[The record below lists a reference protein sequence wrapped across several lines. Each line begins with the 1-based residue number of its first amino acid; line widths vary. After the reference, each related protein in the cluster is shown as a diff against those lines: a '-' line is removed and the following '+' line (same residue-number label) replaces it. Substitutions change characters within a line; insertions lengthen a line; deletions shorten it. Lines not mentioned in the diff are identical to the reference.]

1 MAFASSVNKCETD
14 NMLKQINIDVVD
26 ALIFLPGVK
35 LFIKLDNKII
45 SDIAKRMSMHRYEAG
60 ERLIKKGDIG
70 EYMLVIK
77 QGKVKVSLE
86 DRDIEL
92 GKGDVLGEIALLSG
106 TPSKADVVALT
117 DTKAL
122 ALYRDDFQ
130 ELMEQYT
137 ELATVMTDLMKSRMF
152 GAGGINRLGKYKLL
166 SQLGEGGM
174 SIVYNALDTILGRE
188 VAIKMLKYEIA
199 SRKDFKKR
207 FKQEAITIAK
217 LTHPNILHVIETID
231 DYSTSFI
238 VMEKLDGYDLKYYLQ
253 EQGVFSGK
261 QTCDIIS
268 QLALALEY
276 AGNKHNGGI
285 IHRDIKPANIVL
297 DYQGNVKLMDFGIA
311 TTSEEANKNF
321 EGTILYTAPEVL
333 QKKPF
338 DYRIDIYALA
348 ITAYAMLT
356 GKTPFRASNMLAIA
370 QKIIK
375 EEPEDIKTLAPDVPD
390 GLAEFIKQALVKD
403 PKQRISNWSE
413 IQKLLAAGKGNKID
427 LLENT
432 DMDMAV
438 VVKLKTTGIDTAL
451 LVKELHQVLKMH
463 HADYDLEIVEKEKV
477 DLDFTL

>member
-1 MAFASSVNKCETD
+1 
-14 NMLKQINIDVVD
+14 MLKKDTIDMQS
-26 ALIFLPGVK
+26 ALMFLPGIK
-35 LFIKLDNKII
+35 LFINLDNKII
-45 SDIAKRMSMHRYEAG
+45 SNIAERMSTHSYAAG
-60 ERLIKKGDIG
+60 EHLIKQGEPG
-70 EYMLVIK
+70 EYMLIIK

-86 DRDIEL
+86 EKDIVL
-92 GKGDVLGEIALLSG
+92 GKGDLIGEMALLSG
-106 TPSKADVVALT
+106 TPSKAHVIAQT
-117 DTKAL
+117 DTEAL

-130 ELMEQYT
+130 ALMMQHT
-137 ELATVMTDLMKSRMF
+137 QLATVMTELMKSRMF
-152 GAGGINRLGKYKLL
+152 GPEGINRLGKYKILN
-166 SQLGEGGM
+166 QLGEGGM
-174 SIVYNALDTILGRE
+174 SIVYNARDKVLGRE

-311 TTSEEANKNF
+311 TTSNAASKSF

-333 QKKPF
+333 KKKPF

-356 GKTPFRASNMLAIA
+356 GKTPFRAATMLAIA
-370 QKIIK
+370 QKTIND
-375 EEPEDIKTLAPDVPD
+375 EPADIKTLVTDIPD
-390 GLAEFIKQALVKD
+390 GLAEFIKRALVKD
-403 PKQRISNWSE
+403 PEQRISSWSE
-413 IQKLLAAGKGNKID
+413 IQALLAPGKGHKVD
-427 LLENT
+427 LLMNT
-432 DMDMAV
+432 NMDMAV
-438 VVKLKTTGIDTAL
+438 VVKLKTAGIDTEL
-451 LVKELHQVLKMH
+451 LIKDMHQVLKVH
-463 HADYDLEIVEKEKV
+463 HAGYELEVVERNNP

>member
-1 MAFASSVNKCETD
+1 
-14 NMLKQINIDVVD
+14 MLKQVKIDVED

-35 LFIKLDNKII
+35 LFIKLDNRII
-45 SDIAKRMSMHRYEAG
+45 SDIAKRMSMHRYQAG
-60 ERLIKKGDIG
+60 ESLIKKGLPG
-70 EYMLVIK
+70 EHMLIIK
-77 QGKVKVSLE
+77 QGKVKVALE
-86 DRDIEL
+86 DKAIEL
-92 GKGDVLGEIALLSG
+92 GRGDVLGEIALLSG
-106 TPSKADVVALT
+106 MPSKADVVAQS

-130 ELMEQYT
+130 SLMARHT
-137 ELATVMTDLMKSRMF
+137 ELASVMTSLMKRRMF
-152 GAGGINRLGKYKLL
+152 GTDGINRLGKYKLL

-174 SIVYNALDTILGRE
+174 SIVYNALDTVLGRE

-207 FKQEAITIAK
+207 FRQEAITIAK

-276 AGNKHNGGI
+276 AGSKHNGGI

-311 TTSEEANKNF
+311 TTIDEANKNF

-333 QKKPF
+333 RKKPF

-356 GKTPFRASNMLAIA
+356 GKTPFRASTMLGIV

-375 EEPEDIKTLAPDVPD
+375 EEPENIKNLVPDVPD
-390 GLAEFIKQALVKD
+390 GLAEFIKRALIKD
-403 PKQRISNWSE
+403 PEQRISSWSE
-413 IQKLLAAGKGNKID
+413 IQKLLASGKGKKTD

-432 DMDMAV
+432 GMDMAV
-438 VVKLKTTGIDTAL
+438 VVKLKTTGIETEL
-451 LVKELHQVLKMH
+451 LLKELHQVLKIH
-463 HADYDLEIVEKEKV
+463 HAVYELEVVEKEKL

>member
-1 MAFASSVNKCETD
+1 
-14 NMLKQINIDVVD
+14 MLKQVNIDMED

-35 LFIKLDNKII
+35 LFIKLDNRII
-45 SDIAKRMSMHRYEAG
+45 SDIAKHMSIHRYEAG
-60 ERLIKKGDIG
+60 EHLIKRGEPG
-70 EYMLVIK
+70 EYMLIIK
-77 QGKVKVSLE
+77 QGKVKVGLE
-86 DRDIEL
+86 DKDIEL
-92 GKGDVLGEIALLSG
+92 GKGSVIGEIALLSG

-117 DTKAL
+117 GTEAL

-130 ELMEQYT
+130 TLMEQHT
-137 ELATVMTDLMKSRMF
+137 ELATVMTNLMKSRMF
-152 GAGGINRLGKYKLL
+152 GSDGINRLGKYKIL

-174 SIVYNALDTILGRE
+174 SIVYNALDTELGRE

-199 SRKDFKKR
+199 SKIDFKKR

-261 QTCDIIS
+261 QTCDIIG

-276 AGNKHNGGI
+276 AGSKQNGGI

-311 TTSEEANKNF
+311 TTSDDANKNF

-338 DYRIDIYALA
+338 DYRIDVYALA

-356 GKTPFRASNMLAIA
+356 GKTPFRAPTMLGIA
-370 QKIIK
+370 QKTIND
-375 EEPEDIKTLAPDVPD
+375 EPADIKTLVSDVPD
-390 GLAEFIKQALVKD
+390 GLAEFIGRALIKD
-403 PKQRISNWSE
+403 PAQRISNWSE
-413 IQKLLAAGKGNKID
+413 IQALLASGKGHKVD
-427 LLENT
+427 LLANS

-438 VVKLKTTGIDTAL
+438 VIKVKTAGIDTAL
-451 LVKELHQVLKMH
+451 LIDELHQVLKVH
-463 HADYDLEIVEKEKV
+463 HARYELEVVEKESL

>member
-1 MAFASSVNKCETD
+1 
-14 NMLKQINIDVVD
+14 MLKQVNIDQED

-35 LFIKLDNKII
+35 LFIKLDNRII
-45 SDIAKRMSMHRYEAG
+45 GDIAKRMSLHRYESG
-60 ERLIKKGDIG
+60 EHLIKQGEPG
-70 EYMLVIK
+70 EYMLIIK
-77 QGKVKVSLE
+77 QGKVRVSLQ
-86 DRDIEL
+86 DKDIDL

-106 TPSKADVVALT
+106 TPSKADVIAQT
-117 DTKAL
+117 DTEAL

-130 ELMEQYT
+130 ALMELHT
-137 ELATVMTDLMKSRMF
+137 ELATVMTNLMKSRMF
-152 GAGGINRLGKYKLL
+152 GSDGINRLGKYKIL

-174 SIVYNALDTILGRE
+174 SIVYNALDTVLGRE

-199 SRKDFKKR
+199 SKKDFKKR
-207 FKQEAITIAK
+207 FKQEAVTIAN

-253 EQGVFSGK
+253 EQGVFNGK

-311 TTSEEANKNF
+311 TTSDDANKNF

-333 QKKPF
+333 QKKSF

-356 GKTPFRASNMLAIA
+356 GKTPFRAPTMLGIA
-370 QKIIK
+370 QKTIND
-375 EEPEDIKTLAPDVPD
+375 EPEDIKTLVPDVPD
-390 GLAEFIKQALVKD
+390 GLAEFIKRALIKD
-403 PKQRISNWSE
+403 PKQRISSWNE
-413 IQKLLAAGKGNKID
+413 IQKLLASGKGHKVD
-427 LLENT
+427 LLANT
-432 DMDMAV
+432 EMDMAV
-438 VVKLKTTGIDTAL
+438 VVKFKTAGIDTDL
-451 LVKELHQVLKMH
+451 LMRELHQVLKVH
-463 HADYDLEIVEKEKV
+463 HASYDLEVVERDNPE
-477 DLDFTL
+477 LDFTL

>member
-1 MAFASSVNKCETD
+1 
-14 NMLKQINIDVVD
+14 MLKQVKIDVED

-35 LFIKLDNKII
+35 LFIKLDNRII
-45 SDIAKRMSMHRYEAG
+45 SDIAKRMSMHRYKVG
-60 ERLIKKGDIG
+60 ERLIKKGQPG
-70 EYMLVIK
+70 EYMLIIK
-77 QGKVKVSLE
+77 QGKVKVRLE
-86 DRDIEL
+86 DKDIEL

-106 TPSKADVVALT
+106 TPSKADVVAQA
-117 DTKAL
+117 DAKAL

-130 ELMEQYT
+130 TLMEQHT
-137 ELATVMTDLMKSRMF
+137 ELATVMTSLMKSRMF

-207 FKQEAITIAK
+207 FRQEAITIAK

-311 TTSEEANKNF
+311 TTSDEANKNF

-356 GKTPFRASNMLAIA
+356 GKTPFRASTMLGIV
-370 QKIIK
+370 QKIIN
-375 EEPEDIKTLAPDVPD
+375 EEPADIKTLVPDVPD
-390 GLAEFIKQALVKD
+390 GMAEFIKRALIKD
-403 PKQRISNWSE
+403 PKQRISSWSE
-413 IQKLLAAGKGNKID
+413 IQKLLASGKGNKVD

-432 DMDMAV
+432 DMEMAV
-438 VVKLKTTGIDTAL
+438 VVKLKTTGIDTSL
-451 LVKELHQVLKMH
+451 LIKELHQVLKMH
-463 HADYDLEIVEKEKV
+463 HAGYELEVVEKENL

>member
-1 MAFASSVNKCETD
+1 
-14 NMLKQINIDVVD
+14 MLKKNNIDIQD

-45 SDIAKRMSMHRYEAG
+45 SDIAKRMSVHHYQTG
-60 ERLIKKGDIG
+60 EHLITKGRPG
-70 EYMLVIK
+70 EFMLIIR

-86 DRDIEL
+86 DKDIEL

-106 TPSKADVVALT
+106 MPSKADVVAQN

-122 ALYRDDFQ
+122 ALYREDFQ
-130 ELMEQYT
+130 LLMEQYAG
-137 ELATVMTDLMKSRMF
+137 LATVMTELMKSRMF
-152 GAGGINRLGKYKLL
+152 GSDGINRLGKYKLL

-174 SIVYNALDTILGRE
+174 SIVYNALDTVLGRE

-207 FKQEAITIAK
+207 FRQEAITIAK

-253 EQGVFSGK
+253 QQGVFSGK

-276 AGNKHNGGI
+276 AGSKHNGGI

-297 DYQGNVKLMDFGIA
+297 DYQGKVKLMDFGIA
-311 TTSEEANKNF
+311 TTSDEANKKF
-321 EGTILYTAPEVL
+321 EGTLLYTAPEVL

-356 GKTPFRASNMLAIA
+356 GKTPFRASTMLGIA

-375 EEPEDIKTLAPDVPD
+375 DEPEDIKNLVPDVPD
-390 GLAEFIKQALVKD
+390 GLAEFIKQALTKD
-403 PKQRISNWSE
+403 PKQRISSWRE
-413 IQKLLAAGKGNKID
+413 IQKLLAVGKGNKVS
-427 LLENT
+427 LLDNT

-438 VVKLKTTGIDTAL
+438 VVKLKTAGIDTSL
-451 LVKELHQVLKMH
+451 LEKELHQVLKMH
-463 HADYDLEIVEKEKV
+463 HADYDLEIVEKEKLN
-477 DLDFTL
+477 LDFTL

>member
-1 MAFASSVNKCETD
+1 
-14 NMLKQINIDVVD
+14 
-26 ALIFLPGVK
+26 
-35 LFIKLDNKII
+35 
-45 SDIAKRMSMHRYEAG
+45 
-60 ERLIKKGDIG
+60 
-70 EYMLVIK
+70 
-77 QGKVKVSLE
+77 
-86 DRDIEL
+86 
-92 GKGDVLGEIALLSG
+92 
-106 TPSKADVVALT
+106 
-117 DTKAL
+117 
-122 ALYRDDFQ
+122 
-130 ELMEQYT
+130 
-137 ELATVMTDLMKSRMF
+137 MKSRMF

-174 SIVYNALDTILGRE
+174 SIVYNAFDTILGRE

-207 FKQEAITIAK
+207 FRQEAITIAK
-217 LTHPNILHVIETID
+217 LSHPNILHVIETID

-238 VMEKLDGYDLKYYLQ
+238 VMERLDGYDLKYYLQ
-253 EQGVFSGK
+253 QQGVFSGK

-276 AGNKHNGGI
+276 ASNKDNGGI

-311 TTSEEANKNF
+311 TTSEKENKNF
-321 EGTILYTAPEVL
+321 EGTIRYTAPEVL

-338 DYRIDIYALA
+338 DYRIDIYGLA
-348 ITAYAMLT
+348 VTAYTMLT
-356 GKTPFRASNMLAIA
+356 GKTPFRASSMLAIA

-375 EEPEDIKTLAPDVPD
+375 QEAEDIKTLVPDIPD
-390 GLAEFIKQALVKD
+390 GLAEFIKRALVKD
-403 PKQRISNWSE
+403 PKQRIASWSE

-438 VVKLKTTGIDTAL
+438 VVKLKTTGIDTTL
-451 LVKELHQVLKMH
+451 LVKELHQVLRIH
-463 HADYDLEIVEKEKV
+463 HADYELEIVEKEKL

>member
-1 MAFASSVNKCETD
+1 
-14 NMLKQINIDVVD
+14 MLKQINIDIED
-26 ALIFLPGVK
+26 SLIFLPGIK
-35 LFIKLDNKII
+35 LFINLENEII
-45 SDIAKRMSMHRYEAG
+45 SNIARRICLHRYEAG
-60 ERLIKKGDIG
+60 ECLIKKGEPG
-70 EYMLVIK
+70 QYMLIIR

-92 GKGDVLGEIALLSG
+92 GKGEVIGEMALLSG
-106 TPSKADVVALT
+106 TPSKADVVAKT
-117 DTKAL
+117 DTDAL

-130 ELMEQYT
+130 ILMEQHT
-137 ELATVMTDLMKSRMF
+137 ELATVMTELMKSRMF
-152 GAGGINRLGKYKLL
+152 GSDGINRLGKYKVLN
-166 SQLGEGGM
+166 QLGEGGM
-174 SIVYNALDTILGRE
+174 SIVYNALDTVLGRE

-199 SRKDFKKR
+199 SRTDFKKR

-238 VMEKLDGYDLKYYLQ
+238 VMEKLDGYDLKFYLQ

-311 TTSEEANKNF
+311 TTSADTNKNF

-348 ITAYAMLT
+348 VTAFAMLT
-356 GKTPFRASNMLAIA
+356 GKTPFRAPTMLGIVE
-370 QKIIK
+370 KIIK
-375 EEPEDIKTLAPDVPD
+375 HEPADIKTLVADIPD
-390 GLAEFIKQALVKD
+390 GLAEFIKRGLLKD
-403 PKQRISNWSE
+403 PEKRIASWSE
-413 IQKLLAAGKGNKID
+413 IQKLLAPGKGHKEDFFAN
-427 LLENT
+427 N
-432 DMDMAV
+432 DMDMALV
-438 VVKLKTTGIDTAL
+438 IKLKTSAINTEL
-451 LVKELHQVLKMH
+451 LIKEIHQVLNMH
-463 HADYDLEIVEKEKV
+463 HADYELEIVEQEKP
-477 DLDFTL
+477 DLDFMF

>member
-1 MAFASSVNKCETD
+1 
-14 NMLKQINIDVVD
+14 MLKQVNIDMED

-35 LFIKLDNKII
+35 LFIKLDNRII
-45 SDIAKRMSMHRYEAG
+45 SDIAKHMSIHRYEAG
-60 ERLIKKGDIG
+60 EHLIKRGEPG
-70 EYMLVIK
+70 EYMLIIK
-77 QGKVKVSLE
+77 QGKVKVGLE
-86 DRDIEL
+86 DKDIEL
-92 GKGDVLGEIALLSG
+92 GKGSVIGEIALLSG

-117 DTKAL
+117 GTEAL

-130 ELMEQYT
+130 TLMEQHT
-137 ELATVMTDLMKSRMF
+137 ELATVMTNLMKSRMF
-152 GAGGINRLGKYKLL
+152 GSDGINRLGKYKIL

-174 SIVYNALDTILGRE
+174 SIVYNALDTELGRE

-199 SRKDFKKR
+199 SKIDFKKR

-261 QTCDIIS
+261 QTCDIIG

-276 AGNKHNGGI
+276 AGSKQNGGI

-311 TTSEEANKNF
+311 TTSDDANKNF

-338 DYRIDIYALA
+338 DYRIDVYALA

-356 GKTPFRASNMLAIA
+356 GKTPFRAPTMLGIA
-370 QKIIK
+370 QKTIND
-375 EEPEDIKTLAPDVPD
+375 EPADIKTLVSDVPD
-390 GLAEFIKQALVKD
+390 GLAEFIRRALIKD
-403 PKQRISNWSE
+403 PAQRISNWSE
-413 IQKLLAAGKGNKID
+413 IQALLASGKGHKVD
-427 LLENT
+427 LLANS

-438 VVKLKTTGIDTAL
+438 VIKVKTAGIDTAL
-451 LVKELHQVLKMH
+451 LIDELHQVLKVH
-463 HADYDLEIVEKEKV
+463 HARYELEVVEKESL

>member
-1 MAFASSVNKCETD
+1 
-14 NMLKQINIDVVD
+14 MLKQVNIDMED

-35 LFIKLDNKII
+35 LFIKLDNRII
-45 SDIAKRMSMHRYEAG
+45 SDIAKHMSIHRYEAG
-60 ERLIKKGDIG
+60 EHLIKRGEPG
-70 EYMLVIK
+70 EYMLIIK
-77 QGKVKVSLE
+77 QGKVKVGLE
-86 DRDIEL
+86 DKDIEL
-92 GKGDVLGEIALLSG
+92 GKGSVIGEIALLSG

-117 DTKAL
+117 GTEAL

-130 ELMEQYT
+130 TLMEQHT
-137 ELATVMTDLMKSRMF
+137 ELATVMTNLMKSRMF
-152 GAGGINRLGKYKLL
+152 GSDGINRLGKYKIL

-174 SIVYNALDTILGRE
+174 SIVYNALDTELGRE

-199 SRKDFKKR
+199 SKIDFKKR

-261 QTCDIIS
+261 QTCDIIG

-276 AGNKHNGGI
+276 AGSKQNGGI

-311 TTSEEANKNF
+311 TTSDDANKNF

-338 DYRIDIYALA
+338 NYRIDVYALA

-356 GKTPFRASNMLAIA
+356 GKTPFRAPTMLGIA
-370 QKIIK
+370 QKTIND
-375 EEPEDIKTLAPDVPD
+375 EPADIKTLVSDVPD
-390 GLAEFIKQALVKD
+390 GLAEFIRRALIKD
-403 PKQRISNWSE
+403 PAQRISNWSE
-413 IQKLLAAGKGNKID
+413 IQALLASGKGHKVD
-427 LLENT
+427 LLANS

-438 VVKLKTTGIDTAL
+438 VIKVKTAGIDTAL
-451 LVKELHQVLKMH
+451 LIDELHQVLKVH
-463 HADYDLEIVEKEKV
+463 HARYELEVVEKESL

>member
-1 MAFASSVNKCETD
+1 
-14 NMLKQINIDVVD
+14 MLKQVNINQED

-35 LFIKLDNKII
+35 LFIKLENRII
-45 SDIAKRMSMHRYEAG
+45 SDITKRMSMHRYEAG
-60 ERLIKKGDIG
+60 ERLIRRGEPG
-70 EYMLVIK
+70 EYMLIIK

-92 GKGDVLGEIALLSG
+92 GKGDVIGEIALLSG
-106 TPSKADVVALT
+106 TPSKADVIAQT
-117 DTKAL
+117 DTEAL

-130 ELMEQYT
+130 ALMEQHT
-137 ELATVMTDLMKSRMF
+137 ELATVMTNLMKSRMF
-152 GAGGINRLGKYKLL
+152 GSGGINRLGKYKIL

-174 SIVYNALDTILGRE
+174 SIVYNALDTVLGRE

-199 SRKDFKKR
+199 SKTDFKKR

-261 QTCDIIS
+261 QTCEIIS
-268 QLALALEY
+268 QLAQALEY

-311 TTSEEANKNF
+311 TTSDDANKNF

-333 QKKPF
+333 QKKSF

-356 GKTPFRASNMLAIA
+356 GKTPFRAPTMLGIA
-370 QKIIK
+370 QKTIND
-375 EEPEDIKTLAPDVPD
+375 EPADIKALVPDVPD
-390 GLAEFIKQALVKD
+390 GLAEFIKRALVKD
-403 PKQRISNWSE
+403 PKKRISSWNE
-413 IQKLLAAGKGNKID
+413 IQKLLAAGKGHKVD
-427 LLENT
+427 LLVNT
-432 DMDMAV
+432 EMDMAV
-438 VVKLKTTGIDTAL
+438 VVKLKTAGIDTEL
-451 LVKELHQVLKMH
+451 LVKELHQVLKVH
-463 HADYDLEIVEKEKV
+463 HASYDLEIVERENAE
-477 DLDFTL
+477 LDFTL

>member
-1 MAFASSVNKCETD
+1 
-14 NMLKQINIDVVD
+14 MLKQAKIDVED

-60 ERLIKKGDIG
+60 EHLIKKGQPG
-70 EYMLVIK
+70 EYMLIIK
-77 QGKVKVSLE
+77 QGRVKVSLE
-86 DRDIEL
+86 DKDIEL

-106 TPSKADVVALT
+106 MPSKADVVAQT

-130 ELMEQYT
+130 ALMEQYT
-137 ELATVMTDLMKSRMF
+137 ELATVMTNLMKSRMF
-152 GAGGINRLGKYKLL
+152 GSDGINRLGKYKLL
-166 SQLGEGGM
+166 GQLGEGGM
-174 SIVYNALDTILGRE
+174 SIVYNALDTVLGRE

-207 FKQEAITIAK
+207 FRQEAVTIAK

-253 EQGVFSGK
+253 EQGVFNGK
-261 QTCDIIS
+261 QTCEIIS

-311 TTSEEANKNF
+311 TTSDEANKNF

-333 QKKPF
+333 QKKLF

-356 GKTPFRASNMLAIA
+356 GKTPFRASTMLGIM
-370 QKIIK
+370 QKTVN
-375 EEPEDIKTLAPDVPD
+375 EEPADIKNLVADIPD
-390 GLAEFIKQALVKD
+390 GLAEFIKRALIKD
-403 PKQRISNWSE
+403 PKQRIASWSE
-413 IQKLLAAGKGNKID
+413 IQKLLASGKGNKVD

-432 DMDMAV
+432 GMDMAV
-438 VVKLKTTGIDTAL
+438 VVKLKTAGIDTEL
-451 LVKELHQVLKMH
+451 LIKELHQVLKMH
-463 HADYDLEIVEKEKV
+463 HAAYDLEVVEKEKL